1 MNAIVELWYRLTR
14 QQRIL
19 VLLAA
24 LVLVGG
30 LAFLV
35 SRRMVTEE
43 EKVKAAV
50 LEAVGAVEAQSIQRV
65 MEIFSKN
72 YRGHYYSTYAEL
84 IPAVGMDF
92 NLYSSLSVSI
102 TQWTVVLE
110 GDEATVDLQ
119 FRFRMMLDQAGPYRN
134 FPMTRLPST
143 PPGEDNKA
151 RLVLRKEAGVW
162 RIIELDVRIPGH

>member
-1 MNAIVELWYRLTR
+1 MNFLVELWYRLTR

-72 YRGHYYSTYAEL
+72 YRGYYYSSYGEL

-92 NLYSSLSVSI
+92 NLYSTLSVSV
-102 TQWTVVLE
+102 TQWNVAIE
-110 GDEATVDLQ
+110 GNEATVDMR

-143 PPGEDNKA
+143 PPGEDEQA
-151 RLVLRKEAGVW
+151 RLVLRKEEGMW
-162 RIIELDVRIPGH
+162 RIVELDVKIPAH